1 MNIDVGKQK
10 HDFKKES
17 KTDKGSEINKRK
29 KNQKNKTQQQQQKQ
43 PQEKQ
48 PTKQC
53 F

>member
-17 KTDKGSEINKRK
+17 QTDKGSEIK
-29 KNQKNKTQQQQQKQ
+29 KKKKKKE
-43 PQEKQ
+43 QEKQ